1 MWTFA
6 SILSAW
12 KDLDALRRLMSLD
25 SRSSSSR
32 SESMDRSGSRAYAA
46 ALLLLVFVL
55 LLVPLLVHTW
65 SSTPEAAW
73 PSAVAATPAFIS
85 VDDDK
90 ETVRVS
96 SICMF
101 LLISPMSVFSVV
113 AAIRRTMSRSLL
125 SSLTKM
131 LLFA

>member
-1 MWTFA
+1 MWTFE

-46 ALLLLVFVL
+46 AAALLLLVFVL

-65 SSTPEAAW
+65 SSRPEAAW
-73 PSAVAATPAFIS
+73 PSTAAFIS

-101 LLISPMSVFSVV
+101 LLISPMSAFSVV